1 MNFNEFLPKE
11 LVRILIGFFMLAE
24 NCRGYDPN
32 KPIGE
37 IARHAFLHWQRY
49 EQEVD
54 ELLYKMQ
61 KEIVRG
67 NIIKSGAR
75 PDGRKTKEI
84 RRRKG
89 KATR

>member
-54 ELLYKMQ
+54 ELKRVIRHNADLLE
-61 KEIVRG
+61 KEKEKVAE
-67 NIIKSGAR
+67 AR
-75 PDGRKTKEI
+75 RIACDYQNVI
-84 RRRKG
+84 CDI
-89 KATR
+89 